1 MTIQMSNK
9 NNITVLKIPNEKS
22 TGHRSQTFPRMP
34 RLYLELLENKSK
46 IKQDLINTEYV
57 HDYDKSPVPGLEP
70 ASPTSMSSSSDESMY
85 SKQTVSDISGD
96 SVQDNSV
103 LITNDDD
110 DDTSVISDIS
120 DKSLDDEQNDKV
132 TNDDDSVDVKKRLGK
147 LLQDDDSTV
156 NSKRSK
162 YSKRR
167 DKRGKVMAAAAPSL
181 NELEKNGSYIP
192 KQHLRDV
199 NNEKVD
205 DDMKRELLFKFQLLR
220 KTYPKASLPE
230 FTIHTDYQIMLNNYE
245 DCVRRLS
252 LDSSVENYKQY
263 LIYGFMGCEF
273 LLGKFFKL
281 DMEGFTQQQILSMSS
296 YEKLLIELGEKSYI
310 PEGSR
315 WPVEL
320 RLLFLVIMN
329 AAFFIVSKMLMKNT
343 GANIMNMVNSVMR
356 SGNPGESKPKK
367 KMRGPDIDLE
377 DILEV

>member
-1 MTIQMSNK
+1 MSNK

-22 TGHRSQTFPRMP
+22 SVHRSQTFPRMP

-46 IKQDLINTEYV
+46 IKQDLINTEYL
-57 HDYDKSPVPGLEP
+57 HDYEKSPVPGLEP
-70 ASPTSMSSSSDESMY
+70 LSPTSMSSSSDGSVS
-85 SKQTVSDISGD
+85 SKQTSDMSVDSAPDNSVIIDDDEDENTSVVSDIS
-96 SVQDNSV
+96 DNSA
-103 LITNDDD
+103 D
-110 DDTSVISDIS
+110 S
-120 DKSLDDEQNDKV
+120 EQQTDKV

-147 LLQDDDSTV
+147 LLQDDDDSTV
-156 NSKRSK
+156 TSKRSK
-162 YSKRR
+162 YSKKR
-167 DKRGKVMAAAAPSL
+167 DKRGKVLPEAPSL
-181 NELEKNGSYIP
+181 NELEKNGSYVP

-205 DDMKRELLFKFQLLR
+205 DDMKRELLFKFQLLK

-329 AAFFIVSKMLMKNT
+329 GLF
-343 GANIMNMVNSVMR
+343 
-356 SGNPGESKPKK
+356 
-367 KMRGPDIDLE
+367 
-377 DILEV
+377 